1 MFRQHSAV
9 PRSGDGCEVAERV
22 YQVNGHGRHD
32 AAAEEEAGEGV
43 SSMRVVLMLTM
54 PNGFMITEN
63 V

>member
-32 AAAEEEAGEGV
+32 TAAEEEAGERV
-43 SSMRVVLMLTM
+43 SSVTTGKRGLPKLL
-54 PNGFMITEN
+54 PK
-63 V
+63 